1 MKTLFISL
9 LLMCSLSSCDT
20 SSFVTSGVSSEPSY
34 RYDAHYITYNYG
46 YIFYDVHCP
55 VLYINGLPWYYYH
68 GVWYVVPPLGARYIK
83 HYRVGQYCRIS
94 TFPPHRHAIPVYHPS
109 HRGPGYGVNHNH
121 GHNNGHKPGTHKPNT
136 YKPTYNPNAKPHNG
150 RPSQHYNRSMNRP
163 TRNSNNTNR
172 R

>member
-9 LLMCSLSSCDT
+9 LLMCSFSSCVA
-20 SSFVTSGVSSEPSY
+20 SSSTTSGVSGDPLY
-34 RYDAHYITYNYG
+34 IYDDHYITYNYG

-55 VLYINGLPWYYYH
+55 VLYINGLQWYYYH
-68 GVWYVVPPLGARYIK
+68 GVWYVVPPSGVRYIK

-109 HRGPGYGVNHNH
+109 HRPPGYGVNH
-121 GHNNGHKPGTHKPNT
+121 GHNHGHKPGTHKP
-136 YKPTYNPNAKPHNG
+136 TYNPNVKPHNG
-150 RPSQHYNRSMNRP
+150 RPNQHYNRSMNRP
-163 TRNSNNTNR
+163 TNNSNKTNR